1 MAINPTIVVVEDD
14 KDIQEY
20 LKDVLSENHYLVYTT
35 GKGIEAMK
43 IIDQVNPQLILLDL
57 GLPDIEGESL
67 CTQIKDSHPA
77 IPIIMLT
84 AKDDARDIAA
94 GLNLGADDYV
104 TKPFSINVLLARI
117 QARLRDIK
125 PTKVL
130 EAGDLKLNTETFE
143 VTRSDQSISLTQ
155 TEFQLLH
162 YLLSNKNRVLT
173 REMILNHVWSYTPD
187 VESRVVDVYIGYLRK
202 KIDHNFN
209 PKLIN
214 SVRGFGYSLK
224 ES

>member
-20 LKDVLSENHYLVYTT
+20 LKDVLTENHYLVYTT

-125 PTKVL
+125 PNKVL
-130 EAGDLKLNTETFE
+130 EANGLKLNTETFE
-143 VTRSDQSISLTQ
+143 VTRNDQPITLTQ

-202 KIDHNFN
+202 KVDHDFN
-209 PKLIN
+209 PKLIH

-224 ES
+224 EA